1 MPELIEP
8 KLPETEATETQDGR
22 RRRWRKAAQDELP
35 AEDQGVQPS
44 MFSRQSRARGCQER
58 EEQPTGRGAW
68 HGAAKVLPGSRGAQ
82 TRGGDAAG
90 TSHAI
95 IRFIDAA
102 LKKANQY
109 IRFPK
114 ERKHQLPAAHNSS
127 AAALHFSIKPRS
139 RAWLRKMRSRSR
151 RDLLLLWPPG
161 QSQGHG
167 HCAATCQSPRLH
179 PGVAVKM

>member
-1 MPELIEP
+1 M
-8 KLPETEATETQDGR
+8 ETQDGR
-22 RRRWRKAAQDELP
+22 RRRWRKAPQHKLP

-44 MFSRQSRARGCQER
+44 TFSRQSRTRGCQER
-58 EEQPTGRGAW
+58 EEQPTGRGTW

-95 IRFIDAA
+95 IRFIDAV

-127 AAALHFSIKPRS
+127 AAAAALHFSIKPRS

-151 RDLLLLWPPG
+151 GDLLLLWPPG

-167 HCAATCQSPRLH
+167 HCSATHQSPQPL
-179 PGVAVKM
+179 PGVEVKM

>member
-1 MPELIEP
+1 M
-8 KLPETEATETQDGR
+8 ETQDGR
-22 RRRWRKAAQDELP
+22 RRRWRKAPQHKLP
-35 AEDQGVQPS
+35 AEDQVVQPS
-44 MFSRQSRARGCQER
+44 TFSRQSRTRGCQER
-58 EEQPTGRGAW
+58 EEQLTGRGTW
-68 HGAAKVLPGSRGAQ
+68 HGAAKVLPGSRRAQ

-95 IRFIDAA
+95 IRFIDAV

-127 AAALHFSIKPRS
+127 AAAAALHFSIKPRS

-151 RDLLLLWPPG
+151 GDLLLLWPPG

-167 HCAATCQSPRLH
+167 HCSATHQSPQPL
-179 PGVAVKM
+179 PGVEVKM